1 MHFIWILN
9 SVLSAEFQEIIKK
22 YAFKRFINLILIVSF
37 T

>member
-9 SVLSAEFQEIIKK
+9 SVLSTKFQEIIKK
-22 YAFKRFINLILIVSF
+22 YAFKGVINLILIVSF